1 MTNNAKMYR
10 EISLKIVEAINKE
23 KLDVLDELFDKR
35 QVILDKESDIEQFK
49 KKLIEGGILEID
61 KNIHH
66 LLSLN
71 IDKVKCEIREH
82 RVSKQANN
90 SYISFNKEKIN
101 IFNEKV

>member
-23 KLDVLDELFDKR
+23 KLDILDELFDKR
-35 QVILDKESDIEQFK
+35 QVMLDKESDIEQFK
-49 KKLIEGGILEID
+49 KNLIKDGILDID
-61 KNIHH
+61 KNIHK
-66 LLSLN
+66 LLSEN